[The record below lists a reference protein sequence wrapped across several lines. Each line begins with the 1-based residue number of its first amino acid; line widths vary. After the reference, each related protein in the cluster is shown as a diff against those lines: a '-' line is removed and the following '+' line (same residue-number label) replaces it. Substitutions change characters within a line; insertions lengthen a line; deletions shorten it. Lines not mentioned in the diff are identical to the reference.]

1 MASRP
6 LQRTA
11 AQHSVRIDVDKDEDD
26 VKKLWKGYSW
36 ESKKVRSWE
45 QIEEDPETGRLKSFE
60 KSEQIARKKRRD
72 DGLSGVR
79 RGVIRFCVIVIDM
92 SNPLSAV
99 DYKPSRAELIADAV
113 VTFAAEFFDNNPISQ
128 LAVVLTRDADAAKI
142 CSFCSSEK
150 LIAEAVR
157 KALRLAPLGTASLQN
172 ALNAARRLLSSVPPY
187 GLKEAIICYGS
198 LSTCDPGDIHAT
210 IDSLVTDKIRC
221 SAVGMAAELHILRVL
236 TKKTEGLYVIATD
249 ENHYRDSLSAHVV
262 PPPTTS
268 KQVSA
273 SLIRMGYPIL
283 RRLEMPSPYVNNPLV
298 RGRIGYN
305 CPRCSAW
312 LSDVPCECTLCGL
325 TLVSSPHL
333 ARSYHHLFPVP
344 KFLPLDGFE
353 SSSYILPEL
362 YRNCPTLE
370 SQMSSLLKRTHLR
383 CSGCSVLL
391 RKDAVLRVV
400 CPSCTNPFCVD
411 CDVFI
416 HESLH
421 NCPVCGLRNST
432 NNLISD

>member
-11 AQHSVRIDVDKDEDD
+11 AQQSVRIDVDKDEDD
-26 VKKLWKGYSW
+26 VKKLWKGYAW

-60 KSEQIARKKRRD
+60 KAEQIARKKRRD

-99 DYKPSRAELIADAV
+99 DYKPSRAELVADTV
-113 VTFAAEFFDNNPISQ
+113 VAFASEFFDNNPISQ

-142 CSFCSSEK
+142 CPFSSSEK
-150 LIAEAVR
+150 PIAEAVL
-157 KALRLAPLGTASLQN
+157 KALRLAPMGTASLQN

-187 GLKEAIICYGS
+187 GLKETIICYGS

-221 SAVGMAAELHILRVL
+221 SAVGMAAELHILRLL
-236 TKKTEGLYVIATD
+236 TKKTNGVYAIATD
-249 ENHYRDSLSAHVV
+249 ENHYRDSLSALVT

-283 RRLEMPSPYVNNPLV
+283 WRLEKPSFYVNNPVV
-298 RGRIGYN
+298 RGRTGYN

-312 LSDVPCECTLCGL
+312 LSDVPCECALCGL

-344 KFLPLDGFE
+344 KFLPLDGFGPASDALPGLDQNHATL
-353 SSSYILPEL
+353 SSTMVSF
-362 YRNCPTLE
+362 LE
-370 SQMSSLLKRTHLR
+370 RKNLR
-383 CSGCSVLL
+383 CFGCTVLL
-391 RKDAVLRVV
+391 RKDAVLRVI
-400 CPSCTNPFCVD
+400 CPSCINPFCVD

-421 NCPVCGLRNST
+421 NCPGCGLHNSP
-432 NNLISD
+432 NNLD